1 MNRQTYYN
9 YINEKLMVLFYRVKQ
24 NGKLNLLDLNVH
36 SENFF
41 AELFNVVFK
50 CSLINMNAIDQNVE
64 SIDLIDHNNKIIM
77 QVSSTSSKRKIE
89 TTLNKNSLEQYCKLG
104 YRIQFIFIVDTAKN
118 LIGKTYKNP
127 FNIRFDSEEDIFDLN
142 SIIKK
147 IANMEIDDQKLVYDF
162 IKKELGEEP
171 DIVKVDSNLATI
183 INILAEEDFSDI
195 DNSIDHKKFNI
206 DKKIEYNNLQTVKEI
221 IYDYKIFYSKI
232 DEKYKEF
239 DKQGKNKS
247 FSVFQ
252 TIRKEYIQL
261 ITNSEYT
268 EDQLFLIIMEKLM
281 TLIQN
286 SKNYLEI
293 PYEELEMCVGMVVV
307 DAFIRCKIFKNPEG
321 YNHVI
326 T

>member
-118 LIGKTYKNP
+118 LIDRKST
-127 FNIRFDSEEDIFDLN
+127 RLN
-142 SIIKK
+142 S
-147 IANMEIDDQKLVYDF
+147 
-162 IKKELGEEP
+162 
-171 DIVKVDSNLATI
+171 S
-183 INILAEEDFSDI
+183 
-195 DNSIDHKKFNI
+195 H
-206 DKKIEYNNLQTVKEI
+206 
-221 IYDYKIFYSKI
+221 
-232 DEKYKEF
+232 
-239 DKQGKNKS
+239 
-247 FSVFQ
+247 
-252 TIRKEYIQL
+252 
-261 ITNSEYT
+261 
-268 EDQLFLIIMEKLM
+268 
-281 TLIQN
+281 
-286 SKNYLEI
+286 
-293 PYEELEMCVGMVVV
+293 
-307 DAFIRCKIFKNPEG
+307 
-321 YNHVI
+321 
-326 T
+326 